1 MRGLNG
7 LGAAASEFRVCMR
20 LESSMLYGFLVWV
33 SGFRILETTGS
44 SFEEVGLELDPP
56 ADLLRSCKNLQVSA
70 YVCKQGCVCVYTY
83 MYVKVYIYIYRNTF
97 TCIFMH
103 ACVYVCLYVCTCVCM
118 YVCTYACKYV
128 CKISVCACTSV
139 YIHTH
144 THNLRQL
151 RNKQA
156 GQP

>member
-7 LGAAASEFRVCMR
+7 LGAAASEFRVCMG

-70 YVCKQGCVCVYTY
+70 YVCKQGCVCIYIFVC
-83 MYVKVYIYIYRNTF
+83 KGIYIYIYK
-97 TCIFMH
+97 CIH
-103 ACVYVCLYVCTCVCM
+103 VHIYACMCVCMPVCTCVCICM
-118 YVCTYACKYV
+118 
-128 CKISVCACTSV
+128 
-139 YIHTH
+139 
-144 THNLRQL
+144 
-151 RNKQA
+151 
-156 GQP
+156 

>member
-1 MRGLNG
+1 MRGLKG
-7 LGAAASEFRVCMR
+7 LGAAASEFRVCMG

-83 MYVKVYIYIYRNTF
+83 LYVKVYIHIYIYINAF

-103 ACVYVCLYVCTCVCM
+103 ACVYVCLYVHVCV
-118 YVCTYACKYV
+118 YACKYV

-139 YIHTH
+139 YIHTY
-144 THNLRQL
+144 NLRQL